1 MIRKLADELFQ
12 KIIEMNSKES
22 LDSIPHS
29 DSFLKEME
37 SYLSIPRHELK
48 SVIQLLKESNKILSF
63 EIIKEDKGKDIKK
76 VEGYVETDLVT
87 IRRLKN
93 FFQKVLMDEYEKQ
106 NHSRMLVHQII
117 KDIYS
122 RPAYYKNTPIGQVA
136 NKAIMLEEY
145 EMLLQKEYTQFT
157 DSMKAKKFND
167 LLEQTDVLLADKRI
181 EEAKKQSKEEKE
193 SPEYQRAVDS
203 EQYGDFS
210 SSSKKMS
217 ISKVLQIYGI
227 EFFFRVNL
235 RKYNFDILTQVIDNG
250 DIDRK
255 SDLKLLKDMLQKVKS
270 NTSRDTKLLD
280 YIENI
285 HKLERSITRHIV
297 SGSVH

>member
-12 KIIEMNSKES
+12 KIIELNSKES

-63 EIIKEDKGKDIKK
+63 EIIKEDKSKDIKK

-106 NHSRMLVHQII
+106 NHNRMLVHQII

-122 RPAYYKNTPIGQVA
+122 RPAYYKNTPIGQIA

-181 EEAKKQSKEEKE
+181 EEAQKHSDEEKE
-193 SPEYQRAVDS
+193 SPQYQRAVDS

-217 ISKVLQIYGI
+217 VSKVLQIYGI

-235 RKYNFDILTQVIDNG
+235 RKYNFDILTQVIDSG
-250 DIDRK
+250 EIDRK
-255 SDLKLLKDMLQKVKS
+255 SDLKLLKDMLQKVKA

-285 HKLERSITRHIV
+285 QKLERSISRHIV